1 MNRQSKKPAGKS
13 RRRPRKAVPPGQR
26 VNRRKPRRKARRK
39 SPGVFA
45 ILKKLT
51 YWSTVAGL
59 WLGLGFAGLMAYYA
73 LSLPGPDKL
82 KVPQRA
88 PSILILDR
96 HGGELARRG
105 AYRGNALRIEEM
117 PPYLLQAVISTEDRR
132 FYSHFGVDPLGLA
145 RAVFANLFAGRI
157 VQGGSTISQ
166 QLAKNLFLKPDR
178 TFSRKMREFQLALW
192 LERNYSKKQILEM
205 YLNRVY
211 LGAGTFG
218 VDAAAQR
225 YFGKSARHVTLGE
238 AATLAGLL
246 KAPSRYAPNKN
257 PKLARARTALV
268 LNNMRSEGYISE
280 AELRHALK
288 YPGRRAIR
296 KPLPGSGY
304 AVDWVAGMLR
314 EYTGELN
321 GDVIVE
327 TTLDRSLQKKA
338 QQIVRDSIRREGG
351 PAKAAQ
357 AALVCM
363 DEGGAIRALVGGVDY
378 GQSQFNRAVRARRQ
392 PGSAFKPFVYLAAIE
407 AGLSPRTIRTDRPM
421 VIRGWMPRNYSGKYT
436 GKVSLQD
443 ALARSINTV
452 AAGLA
457 KEVGIKK
464 VISTARRL
472 GISSPL
478 HRNPSISLGTAEVS
492 LLELTGAYTPFMNGG
507 FSVIPHVITRIRSTH
522 GKVLFERSGSG
533 PRRIIKPQHVAAM
546 NTMLRAVITYGTG
559 KRARMNR
566 TVAGKTGT
574 SQGFR
579 DAWFIGYSGDLS
591 AGVWVGNDDGSGM
604 NKVTG
609 GGLPARIW
617 KAFMQQAHDS
627 LPDRGLPGIG
637 RSYNPG
643 LKVASSS
650 KTDLAP
656 LAGKSNKKRGFS
668 LDSGFLKRLFSGSG
682 SAQ

>member
-617 KAFMQQAHDS
+617 KAFMQQAHDG

>member
-1 MNRQSKKPAGKS
+1 M
-13 RRRPRKAVPPGQR
+13 PPGQR

-492 LLELTGAYTPFMNGG
+492 LLELTGAYTPFMN
-507 FSVIPHVITRIRSTH
+507 
-522 GKVLFERSGSG
+522 
-533 PRRIIKPQHVAAM
+533 
-546 NTMLRAVITYGTG
+546 
-559 KRARMNR
+559 
-566 TVAGKTGT
+566 
-574 SQGFR
+574 
-579 DAWFIGYSGDLS
+579 
-591 AGVWVGNDDGSGM
+591 
-604 NKVTG
+604 
-609 GGLPARIW
+609 
-617 KAFMQQAHDS
+617 
-627 LPDRGLPGIG
+627 
-637 RSYNPG
+637 
-643 LKVASSS
+643 
-650 KTDLAP
+650 
-656 LAGKSNKKRGFS
+656 
-668 LDSGFLKRLFSGSG
+668 
-682 SAQ
+682 